1 MKATSPPNRIDDT
14 IRFYEILARIEN
26 RVGGCRILAECDGKL
41 KWPRRGVYFFFELGE
56 QRSLS
61 GEGARVV
68 RVGTHAIT
76 KTSRTTLWKRLS
88 QHRGP
93 VKSGGGNHRGSVFR
107 KLIGIALAQRG
118 DSKLPKSWGHGS
130 SYSGAARKLN
140 LTGSDVKSAEADL
153 ERCVSDYV
161 RQMPFLW
168 LNVDDAP
175 SPDSNRKY
183 IERNAIALLS
193 HAQAAGADVPSKQ
206 WLGKYC
212 DRPLVQASGL
222 WNNEHVEEDYD
233 AKFLDVMGE
242 LVDAWV

>member
-1 MKATSPPNRIDDT
+1 MNAALPPNRTDDT
-14 IRFYEILARIEN
+14 IRFYKILARIEN
-26 RVGGCRILAECDGKL
+26 RVGGCRILAECDGRL
-41 KWPRRGVYFFFELGE
+41 EWPQRGVYFFFEPGE

-93 VKSGGGNHRGSVFR
+93 KQSRIGSHRGSVFR

-118 DSKLPKSWGHGS
+118 DAELPKSWGYGS
-130 SYSGAARKLN
+130 SYPGAARKLN
-140 LTGSDVKSAEADL
+140 LIESYIKSAEADL
-153 ERCVSDYV
+153 EGYVSDYV

-168 LNVDDAP
+168 LNVDDDP
-175 SPDSNRKY
+175 SPNSKRKY

-193 HAQAAGADVPSKQ
+193 HAQVAGADAPSKQ

-212 DRPLVQASGL
+212 DRRLVRASGL

>member
-1 MKATSPPNRIDDT
+1 MNAIPPPNRIDDT
-14 IRFYEILARIEN
+14 IRFYEILARVED

-41 KWPRRGVYFFFELGE
+41 EWLQRGVYFFFEPGE
-56 QRSLS
+56 QRNLS
-61 GEGARVV
+61 GGGDRVV
-68 RVGTHAIT
+68 RVGTHAIID
-76 KTSRTTLWKRLS
+76 KSKATLWKRLY

-93 VKSGGGNHRGSVFR
+93 LKSGGGNHRVSVFR
-107 KLIGIALAQRG
+107 KLIGIALAKRE
-118 DSKLPKSWGHGS
+118 DYELPESWG
-130 SYSGAARKLN
+130 YRLPDAIRKLK
-140 LTGSDVKSAEADL
+140 LTRLEVKDAQADL

-168 LNVDDAP
+168 LNVDDVP

-193 HAQAAGADVPSKQ
+193 HAKTVGADAPSKQ

-212 DRPLVQASGL
+212 NRRLVRESRL

-233 AKFLDVMGE
+233 AKFLDVMSE
-242 LVDAWV
+242 LVDAWA